1 MQMPDLLTITD
12 IVTGVICGA
21 SVRALRRDLQK
32 MCPVKLM
39 YYSKMKSLVWSD
51 KPVDYG

>member
-1 MQMPDLLTITD
+1 MQMPALLTTTD

-21 SVRALRRDLQK
+21 PVHTLGWDLQK

-39 YYSKMKSLVWSD
+39 YYSKMKSLL
-51 KPVDYG
+51 